1 VGRRRLA
8 AYARMAE
15 LLHNRV
21 RAETPRAA
29 LELPPVVLLT
39 ATGIICG
46 KVTSIWGY
54 LSRLRVSEPSDGPAR
69 AATEAL
75 LTDPNLQVGTE
86 PVALNRIRTIYLV
99 DVSVSPPGDPTCGL
113 TSVSSQCRS
122 TRSWRGRWILMASI
136 RMWRSHRWGR
146 AMS

>member
-1 VGRRRLA
+1 
-8 AYARMAE
+8 MAE
-15 LLHNRV
+15 LLHSKV
-21 RAETPRAA
+21 REETPGAA

-54 LSRLRVSEPSDGPAR
+54 LARLRISEPLDGPAR

-99 DVSVSPPGDPTCGL
+99 DVSVSPPGRPNLRTHLGQL
-113 TSVSSQCRS
+113 SVSIDEVVAWTLDSDGFHTSMEESQVEIGDVV
-122 TRSWRGRWILMASI
+122 T
-136 RMWRSHRWGR
+136 
-146 AMS
+146 

>member
-1 VGRRRLA
+1 
-8 AYARMAE
+8 MAE
-15 LLHNRV
+15 LLHNRM

-99 DVSVSPPGDPTCGL
+99 DVSVSTPGRPNLRTHLGQL
-113 TSVSSQCRS
+113 SVSIDEVVAWTLDTDGFHTHVEESQVG
-122 TRSWRGRWILMASI
+122 TGNVIT
-136 RMWRSHRWGR
+136 
-146 AMS
+146 

>member
-1 VGRRRLA
+1 
-8 AYARMAE
+8 MAE

-99 DVSVSPPGDPTCGL
+99 DVSVSTAWRPNLRTHLGQL
-113 TSVSSQCRS
+113 SVSIDEVV
-122 TRSWRGRWILMASI
+122 RGRWILMASI